1 MDPTSH
7 NYYKKLILLY
17 SQGKLP
23 TASLAEVDICHDDW
37 CGVHRGKYCNRDPDI
52 KVRLQRGDMSVG
64 AGRAHAQGE
73 GRSDQDSL
81 NEDIHSLAAACRA
94 LPALWEQ
101 GVYDLAGAEG

>member
-1 MDPTSH
+1 
-7 NYYKKLILLY
+7 
-17 SQGKLP
+17 
-23 TASLAEVDICHDDW
+23 
-37 CGVHRGKYCNRDPDI
+37 
-52 KVRLQRGDMSVG
+52 MSVG

-101 GVYDLAGAEG
+101 GVYDLAGAEGSKAAGDHLRRLRSGTVQHTPPRSR